1 MSLSSNNDQIK
12 FDSISVQ
19 FDYIY
24 ESSKMWKIFSFFIRF
39 VCFVWLPLNLTV
51 IIVKYWNF
59 FCHFSLINDSIIIK
73 LSSSN
78 FLCVCV
84 KVFFWRFLIDN
95 FFFILENRK
104 KLIPII
110 VVDYRMCF
118 TIWIS
123 FRFFWIFF
131 STEKNAISR
140 LSIHRN
146 NLTGS
151 YNLPRSYCIKW
162 KHYLYFVSRHLLC
175 FPIDFFHFI
184 LFSIEIQ
191 ISGSGFLLPMVFF
204 LDNFF
209 LFFFTLIIG
218 ARFVRNSLRFVSL
231 SWLLLLLIAVVVV
244 VVTVAIISCCN
255 HHKSRE

>member
-24 ESSKMWKIFSFFIRF
+24 ESSKMWKIFSFFYSF

-84 KVFFWRFLIDN
+84 KVFFEGFWLTI
-95 FFFILENRK
+95 FFYFGKQKK

-151 YNLPRSYCIKW
+151 YNLPRSYWIKW
-162 KHYLYFVSRHLLC
+162 KHYLLFCIQASVVFSNW
-175 FPIDFFHFI
+175 FFSFHFV
-184 LFSIEIQ
+184 FYRN
-191 ISGSGFLLPMVFF
+191 SGFWFWFLVANGFF
-204 LDNFF
+204 
-209 LFFFTLIIG
+209 
-218 ARFVRNSLRFVSL
+218 
-231 SWLLLLLIAVVVV
+231 
-244 VVTVAIISCCN
+244 
-255 HHKSRE
+255 SR

>member
-24 ESSKMWKIFSFFIRF
+24 ESSKMWKIFSFFYSF

-84 KVFFWRFLIDN
+84 KVFFEGFWLTI
-95 FFFILENRK
+95 FFYFGKQKK

-123 FRFFWIFF
+123 FRFFEFFFLQKKMPFLAFQSIEIIWQDHIIFLDPIVLNENITF
-131 STEKNAISR
+131 
-140 LSIHRN
+140 
-146 NLTGS
+146 
-151 YNLPRSYCIKW
+151 
-162 KHYLYFVSRHLLC
+162 YFVSRHLLC

-204 LDNFF
+204 LDK
-209 LFFFTLIIG
+209 FFFIFFHIDYWCPFCT
-218 ARFVRNSLRFVSL
+218 
-231 SWLLLLLIAVVVV
+231 
-244 VVTVAIISCCN
+244 
-255 HHKSRE
+255 

>member
-1 MSLSSNNDQIK
+1 ML
-12 FDSISVQ
+12 
-19 FDYIY
+19 
-24 ESSKMWKIFSFFIRF
+24 R
-39 VCFVWLPLNLTV
+39 
-51 IIVKYWNF
+51 
-59 FCHFSLINDSIIIK
+59 
-73 LSSSN
+73 
-78 FLCVCV
+78 
-84 KVFFWRFLIDN
+84 
-95 FFFILENRK
+95 FFFEGFWLTIFLFWKTEK

-123 FRFFWIFF
+123 FRFFWICFF
-131 STEKNAISR
+131 LQKKMPFLAFQ
-140 LSIHRN
+140 SIEIIWQDHIIFLDPIVLN
-146 NLTGS
+146 ENITF
-151 YNLPRSYCIKW
+151 
-162 KHYLYFVSRHLLC
+162 YFVSRHLLC